1 MHQKYN
7 VLSNDRLC
15 KKKEKEKKSS
25 DIDLTNL
32 DNYLLLNIWSLL
44 KKAFLGQKYISIRPS
59 TAI

>member
-1 MHQKYN
+1 MIVYVKKK
-7 VLSNDRLC
+7 R